1 MEFFETGLVEDEK
14 STKKK
19 IKGGID
25 VHKRGC
31 NIFLLNEREEKLK
44 EQRIQ
49 TNYESFSKFFSP
61 FLQEYDVEVA
71 LECGNLAFVICDYL
85 SALGAGSY
93 VVNAFKNRLIAET
106 CQKSDKRDA
115 KTLGYQLSKKIL
127 PPRVYHPTYRER
139 ELRSLVNHR
148 HKLVADRTRTANRA
162 FALLLR
168 NGIFGSKSY
177 LRNNEE
183 YWKRLLRER
192 LVSESNIIYI
202 EFKCLMEQYQLCNR
216 QIGEME
222 AETKKHIASM
232 YQLQYEL
239 LLGIPGVGHCIA
251 SVVLAY
257 LGIIQRFEN
266 VRHFWSYY
274 GMAPSGRETDGKK
287 VGSSKITK
295 MGPSIL
301 RGYLTQGAL
310 SILKNKEKKENKPF
324 VEFYQRIRLKKG
336 WKKARVALG
345 KKLLGI
351 IYGVLKNQTA
361 YNSNYAEHCAK
372 RKVTDTDTDTGA
384 HIVPEVSG
392 LPESERI
399 FCNDDDN
406 RLDQL
411 DDDRQVKVTGSK
423 RREPPAHP
431 SEPVAVGAV
440 GAVGIGIGMGMGM
453 ERLLSIEE
461 IKSLHMVEFLTHQ
474 YGLCFLPLGN
484 QYVCRSPF
492 TEEQKP
498 SLIVGQFQG
507 HWLFKDFSSG
517 HGGSLIDFVLLKENL
532 CNVAQA
538 LAHLRKSISGD
549 KLQWLQSKRTGLGVG
564 GVGKSECEEKK
575 KGGDYNL
582 NYIYRKLCINEKEVC
597 RKYLNGR
604 GIGQELISEL
614 SNRGIL
620 LHNLYKGH
628 SYCCFAV
635 FDRHGGLCCLD
646 NHQVESKGK
655 FVLGK
660 KHIFSLDWAV
670 LPGAKKVFISEG
682 IIDYLSIKTLEPDL
696 PGLALLGNA
705 LNFEESLLQS
715 ATVLV
720 SALDCD
726 AAGIRALLS
735 LKEKFP
741 GKEISP
747 YNLAGCKDPNEYLQ
761 TLTLGKKAKN
771 RATQGQAIL
780 ADSKDMDK
788 PGCAITALS
797 T

>member
-1 MEFFETGLVEDEK
+1 
-14 STKKK
+14 
-19 IKGGID
+19 
-25 VHKRGC
+25 
-31 NIFLLNEREEKLK
+31 
-44 EQRIQ
+44 
-49 TNYESFSKFFSP
+49 
-61 FLQEYDVEVA
+61 
-71 LECGNLAFVICDYL
+71 
-85 SALGAGSY
+85 
-93 VVNAFKNRLIAET
+93 
-106 CQKSDKRDA
+106 
-115 KTLGYQLSKKIL
+115 
-127 PPRVYHPTYRER
+127 
-139 ELRSLVNHR
+139 
-148 HKLVADRTRTANRA
+148 
-162 FALLLR
+162 
-168 NGIFGSKSY
+168 
-177 LRNNEE
+177 
-183 YWKRLLRER
+183 
-192 LVSESNIIYI
+192 
-202 EFKCLMEQYQLCNR
+202 MEQYQLCNR

-232 YQLQYEL
+232 YQFQYEL

-257 LGIIQRFEN
+257 LGVIERFEN

-295 MGPSIL
+295 LGPSIL

-310 SILKNKEKKENKPF
+310 SILKNKEKEENKPF
-324 VEFYQRIRLKKG
+324 VEFYQRIRSKKG

-361 YNSNYAEHCAK
+361 YNSNYAEHHNSK
-372 RKVTDTDTDTGA
+372 RKVTDTGA
-384 HIVPEVSG
+384 HIVAEAPEAQEVLESG
-392 LPESERI
+392 
-399 FCNDDDN
+399 N
-406 RLDQL
+406 RLGELELEL
-411 DDDRQVKVTGSK
+411 DDKRQVTEPTEPTEPTDPTEPTESTETTETTETTESK
-423 RREPPAHP
+423 HRQPPCEPI
-431 SEPVAVGAV
+431 E
-440 GAVGIGIGMGMGM
+440 IELGMG
-453 ERLLSIEE
+453 RLLSIEE

-474 YGLCFLPLGN
+474 YGLCFLPSGN

-492 TEEQKP
+492 TKEQKP
-498 SLIVGQFQG
+498 SLTVGQFRG

-517 HGGSLIDFVLLKENL
+517 HGGSLIDFVLLKENF
-532 CNVAQA
+532 CNVAQT
-538 LAHLRKSISGD
+538 LAYLRKLISVD
-549 KLQWLQSKRTGLGVG
+549 KLEWLQSKGGGIGVG
-564 GVGKSECEEKK
+564 GLDKYEEKK
-575 KGGDYNL
+575 KGGNYNL

-597 RKYLNGR
+597 WKYLKGR

-620 LHNLYKGH
+620 LHNRYKGH

-635 FDRHGGLCCLD
+635 FGRHGDIRCLD
-646 NHQVESKGK
+646 NHQIEGKGK

-660 KHIFSLDWAV
+660 KHIFTLDWTV

-682 IIDYLSIKTLEPDL
+682 IIDYLSIKTLEPDI
-696 PGLALLGNA
+696 PGLALLGNVP
-705 LNFEESLLQS
+705 NFDESLLQS

-726 AAGIRALLS
+726 AGGIRALLS

-741 GKEISP
+741 GKDISP

-771 RATQGQAIL
+771 RHSRGIF
-780 ADSKDMDK
+780 ADSEDTKDN
-788 PGCAITALS
+788 ALS

>member
-14 STKKK
+14 STNKKL
-19 IKGGID
+19 KGGID

-31 NIFLLNEREEKLK
+31 NIFLLNEREEKVK
-44 EQRIQ
+44 EKRIQ
-49 TNYESFSKFFSP
+49 PSYESFSKFFSP
-61 FLQEYDVEVA
+61 LLQEYDVEVA
-71 LECGNLAFVICDYL
+71 LESGNLAFVICDHL
-85 SALGAGSY
+85 SALGVGSY

-115 KTLGYQLSKKIL
+115 KTLGFQLSKRIL

-148 HKLVADRTRTANRA
+148 HKLVADRTRAANRA

-183 YWKRLLRER
+183 YWKRFLREQ
-192 LVSESNIIYI
+192 LVSESKCLYI
-202 EFKCLMEQYQLCNR
+202 EFKCFMEQYQLCNR

-232 YQLQYEL
+232 YQFQYEL
-239 LLGIPGVGHCIA
+239 LLSIPGVGHCIA

-257 LGIIQRFEN
+257 LGVIERFEN

-361 YNSNYAEHCAK
+361 YIYNYTEQTGHHDAK
-372 RKVTDTDTDTGA
+372 RKVTATATDNVV

-399 FCNDDDN
+399 LSNADAN
-406 RLDQL
+406 GLEELELEL
-411 DDDRQVKVTGSK
+411 DDERQVTEPTEPTEPTESK
-423 RREPPAHP
+423 RRQSPCEPI
-431 SEPVAVGAV
+431 EL
-440 GAVGIGIGMGMGM
+440 GMG
-453 ERLLSIEE
+453 RLLSIEE

-474 YGLCFLPLGN
+474 YGLCFSPLGN

-492 TEEQKP
+492 TGEQKP
-498 SLIVGQFQG
+498 SLTVGKFEG

-682 IIDYLSIKTLEPDL
+682 IIDYLSIKTLEPGL